1 MTQPLVTEAESN
13 VMAITVDNLY
23 SPPDSWNPA
32 HQQYTYSI
40 TTPIPYAGVGATAD
54 EVVSILLHANYS
66 PIKSY
71 NKFIGQR
78 LSDKIYRSFEL
89 FQAIFRPKSCHMFFF
104 HAFCFWFPF
113 DLTKLRGR
121 LLVKNGREVSKT
133 NMEFHEKT
141 SVQGT

>member
-13 VMAITVDNLY
+13 VMAITVENLY

-54 EVVSILLHANYS
+54 EVVSILLDANYS

-104 HAFCFWFPF
+104 MPSVFGSLLILQNCVAGFW
-113 DLTKLRGR
+113 
-121 LLVKNGREVSKT
+121 
-133 NMEFHEKT
+133 
-141 SVQGT
+141 